1 MAFAGWSF
9 TGQWRGYQSHCLD
22 AFEADRAAGRHQ
34 TLLVA
39 PPGSGKTIV
48 GLEIVRRLGV
58 PAVVLCPSRTIQRQW
73 AEKQALFGAADAD
86 LIALTYQSLCQTSDP
101 EGMLREAAEGMWARE
116 RAGVTGQ
123 PVEEVLAEAASWE
136 GAAAERRARD
146 VARLVA
152 GMKRRVAAG
161 KLPDLPAAQLLSA
174 NARARVA
181 ELRDAGVRVVVL
193 DECHHLLSLWGA
205 LLKAVLDE
213 LAPAHVVGL
222 TATNPRDVTAEQAA
236 LYARLLDSED
246 FSVPTPAV
254 VREGFLAPYQ
264 ELVQLCTPLQSEH
277 EWLAERHARF
287 ELALSEL
294 ACVPA
299 SDEHLGLDVW
309 LTSRLHERLG
319 AGGGAL
325 SWAELARR
333 QPRLTDA
340 GLRWMHARGVP
351 APPDAQHGEQHRAAL
366 TIDDWV
372 VLLEDYALRC
382 LRADASD
389 EAARRLEALQ
399 VALGDLGFA
408 MTRQGIRRAGG
419 EVDRVLLSSAAKP
432 LAMCDVLACEYDARG
447 PGLRAVVMCDS
458 ERSPRQ
464 PADSPLTL
472 TGGGRGLLASM
483 GADER
488 LIGARPALVTGETF
502 AVLPADA
509 DWWEERM
516 ASLAAGGP
524 AIAAPAAAEE
534 ASSAEA
540 ARSRGP
546 EESVRAGFA
555 SAGDEAS
562 AEAAP
567 AAARPMASLRAAFA
581 SGLRCD
587 AEDGLMV
594 LRHDDPAFDS
604 QVWTAWATELLAEGE
619 TLVLVG
625 TRGLLGE
632 GWDCPPVNVLVDMTA
647 VAADVSVRQM
657 RGRSLRLDPAD
668 PAKLA
673 NNWDVVC
680 VAPSLGRGH
689 ADYGRFVRRHAHLHA
704 PCEDGTIETG
714 PSHVHPELSP
724 YGPPDAARF
733 VAINIEQQERAGD
746 RDAARARWSIGV
758 PYRGVDLDVLVVRN
772 PRRAATAA
780 AQPPA
785 TLAAVRPPRGRWLR
799 PRRAYPEHL
808 PLEWAAAAVCEAY
821 VALGELAPGVAATM
835 QFTVRPEGWVRV
847 SLPDADVEVSRRVS
861 AALDELFGGG
871 GLARYVVSRRVAT
884 SAVPWLRR
892 TTWHAVPADLA
903 RRKERAETFAAAW
916 WRWLGKGELV
926 YCHGTD
932 ARGRDLAAQASAVA
946 PLETQRRR
954 IWR

>member
-9 TGQWRGYQSHCLD
+9 SGQWRGYQSQCLE

-39 PPGSGKTIV
+39 PPGSGKTVV
-48 GLEIVRRLGV
+48 GLEVVRRLGL
-58 PAVVLCPSRTIQRQW
+58 PALVLCPSRTIQRQW
-73 AEKQALFGAADAD
+73 GEKQALFGPVTAD
-86 LIALTYQSLCQTSDP
+86 LHVLTYQSLCQTSDP
-101 EGMLREAAEGMWARE
+101 EGMLREAAEGAWARE

-123 PVEEVLAEAASWE
+123 SVAEVVAEAAGWE
-136 GAAAERRARD
+136 GAAAARRSRD

-152 GMKRRVAAG
+152 GVKRQVAAG
-161 KLPDLPAAQLLSA
+161 KLPELPADELLSA

-181 ELRDAGVRVVVL
+181 ALRDAGVRVVVL

-205 LLKAVLDE
+205 LLKAVLE
-213 LAPAHVVGL
+213 LLEPAHVLGL

-236 LYARLLDSED
+236 LYAQLLDSED

-264 ELVQLCTPLQSEH
+264 ELVQLCEPLQSEH
-277 EWLAERHARF
+277 EWLADRHARF

-294 ACVPA
+294 ALAPG
-299 SDEHLGLDVW
+299 SEEEHLGLDVW
-309 LTSRLHERLG
+309 LTSRLCERLS

-333 QPRLTDA
+333 QPRLADA
-340 GLRWMHARGVP
+340 GLRWMHARGVTP
-351 APPDAQHGEQHRAAL
+351 PSDAPRGEQHRAAL

-372 VLLEDYALRC
+372 VLLDDYALRC
-382 LRADASD
+382 LRADASA
-389 EAARRLEALQ
+389 EAARRLDALQ
-399 VALGDLGFA
+399 VALRDLGFTV
-408 MTRQGIRRAGG
+408 TRQGIRRSGG

-447 PGLRAVVMCDS
+447 AALRAVVMCDS
-458 ERSPRQ
+458 ERPPRQ
-464 PADSPLTL
+464 PADSPLAL
-472 TGGGRGLLASM
+472 TGGGRGLLASL

-502 AVLPADA
+502 AVLPVDA
-509 DWWEERM
+509 DWWVERLAAL
-516 ASLAAGGP
+516 ASGDWPFAAGGTVRAEP
-524 AIAAPAAAEE
+524 PAARKRPATGEGPAVE
-534 ASSAEA
+534 GDLATGTAFA
-540 ARSRGP
+540 AG
-546 EESVRAGFA
+546 
-555 SAGDEAS
+555 
-562 AEAAP
+562 
-567 AAARPMASLRAAFA
+567 LRAEPEG
-581 SGLRCD
+581 GLI
-587 AEDGLMV
+587 V
-594 LRHDDPAFDS
+594 LRHADAAFDS
-604 QVWTAWATELLAEGE
+604 QVWTAWATELLAAGE

-668 PAKLA
+668 QSKLA

-724 YGPPDAARF
+724 YGAPAADRF
-733 VAINIEQQERAGD
+733 VAINIEQQERAAD
-746 RDAARARWSIGV
+746 RDAARVRWGIGV

-772 PRRAATAA
+772 PRRASAA
-780 AQPPA
+780 AQPPS
-785 TLAAVRPPRGRWLR
+785 TLAAVSPPRRRWLAG
-799 PRRAYPEHL
+799 RRAYPEQL
-808 PLEWAAAAVCEAY
+808 PLEWAAAAVCDAY
-821 VALGELAPGVAATM
+821 VALGELPASVAAST

-847 SLPDADVEVSRRVS
+847 SLPDAEVEVSENVS

-871 GLARYVVSRRVAT
+871 GLARYVVSRKVA
-884 SAVPWLRR
+884 AGFVGRR
-892 TTWHAVPADLA
+892 TAWHAVPADLA
-903 RRKERAETFAAAW
+903 RRKERAEAFHIAW
-916 WRWLGKGELV
+916 RRWMGKGELV

-932 ARGRDLAAQASAVA
+932 PRGRALAVQASSVP